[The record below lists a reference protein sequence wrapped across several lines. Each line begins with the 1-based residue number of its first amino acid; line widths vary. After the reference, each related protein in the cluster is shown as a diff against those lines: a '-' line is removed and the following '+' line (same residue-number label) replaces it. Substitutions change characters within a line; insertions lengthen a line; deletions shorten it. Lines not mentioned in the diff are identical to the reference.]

1 MLNEELKRTN
11 LKFSELFENNKE
23 KQLVLSQNNIE
34 KELTEEFYQEL
45 RKLSIQC
52 FEIQSNCKFRCENS
66 QKFQIIGKFK

>member
-45 RKLSIQC
+45 KKIV
-52 FEIQSNCKFRCENS
+52 NS
-66 QKFQIIGKFK
+66 MF